1 MFRTIALPVVLGA
14 ALLGSP
20 ALADSNGSTE
30 QRTEKRSCSA
40 KADPHY
46 SKPTGKD
53 CKGKNKT
60 YQATYYSNDV
70 KCGDKNAVTP
80 ANPTG
85 IRVYGSGDP
94 AAQNG
99 QVSMCSDGGG
109 SAPAPAPQGR
119 ASFGGSPATGPT
131 VVVDGDKDNSN
142 TTAQGYIIVNAKPG
156 SAPTYRCGDEYDQG
170 GRADSDAP
178 EDRDNAGECGS

>member
-1 MFRTIALPVVLGA
+1 MFRKIALPVLMGTV
-14 ALLGSP
+14 LLGGVP
-20 ALADSNGSTE
+20 ALADPNGSTE

-40 KADPHY
+40 KHDPHY
-46 SKPTGKD
+46 SKPTSKD

-70 KCGDKNAVTP
+70 KCGDKNALTP

-94 AAQNG
+94 AAQSG
-99 QVSMCSDGGG
+99 QMSTCSDGSGA
-109 SAPAPAPQGR
+109 APIQGR
-119 ASFGGSPATGPT
+119 ASVGGSPATGPT

-142 TTAQGYIIVNAKPG
+142 STMQGYIIVNAKPG

-178 EDRDNAGECGS
+178 EERDNAGECGG